1 MTDARER
8 RATAARS
15 LFASLDLP
23 GWREIP
29 LTRPQ
34 GGHSGTLVIER
45 SDGARGVFRCL
56 PQGAETLLVERF
68 HRELRI
74 LAELRHPN
82 VMELLDSTTSDACW
96 YISRLGEPFNLYWER
111 RREDLTDEPEEVV
124 SEAMEL
130 LREIAAGLAECHAQE
145 IVHRDIKPQNLIVM
159 REDVAI
165 RPVLI
170 DFGIAHINDEPRITP
185 LDEAVGN
192 TRYSPSRMQW
202 RQETVSPWFDIFEL
216 SQVMLWML
224 QAERPAKHYWQRPVD
239 WRFVRFDDRLPP
251 RTTEKLRAIAA
262 QCNTEELAP
271 KDGRGL
277 FELLSLYFP
286 NKIPAMATVS
296 AINGEGILAG
306 LAQAAAIDALR
317 KEEDQ
322 RVIESAY
329 PAAVAFA
336 NAARDSVW
344 DLLQRLEK
352 DLPQCTFRNRSTGD
366 FGRGSEQ
373 LLTTANHPGGQVFE
387 FWIEAAGREHCG
399 FAVRMTVHVHRP
411 SVRGQTPFQDPP
423 EGVNPFVFTLGA
435 SGIRGSVNLDCFRVM
450 LTMHREGRIVLQET
464 SNWNRPVIRN
474 GVPAEGITVSVQD
487 IVDRIAAWCVDSNAW
502 EAVGRE
508 YA

>member
-1 MTDARER
+1 MADTRER
-8 RATAARS
+8 RAAAARS

-29 LTRPQ
+29 PARPQ

-45 SDGARGVFRCL
+45 TDGAKGVFRCL
-56 PQGAETLLVERF
+56 LQDAEPRLVERF

-111 RREDLTDEPEEVV
+111 RREHLADEPEEVV
-124 SEAMEL
+124 SEATEL
-130 LREIAAGLAECHAQE
+130 LRGIAAGLAECHVRG

-159 REDVAI
+159 REDGAI
-165 RPVLI
+165 RPMLI
-170 DFGIAHINDEPRITP
+170 DFGIAHVDDEPRITP

-251 RTTEKLRAIAA
+251 RTTQKLRAIAA
-262 QCNTEELAP
+262 QCNAEELSP
-271 KDGRGL
+271 KDGRAL
-277 FELLSLYFP
+277 FDLLALYFP
-286 NKIPAMATVS
+286 AEKPAMVTPS
-296 AINGEGILAG
+296 AFNGQGILSG
-306 LAQAAAIDALR
+306 LAKAAAIDALR
-317 KEEDQ
+317 KEVDR
-322 RVIESAY
+322 RVVESAY

-336 NAARDSVW
+336 DAARESVW
-344 DLLQRLEK
+344 DLTRRLETE
-352 DLPQCTFRNRSTGD
+352 LPQCTIRNRHNGD
-366 FGRGSEQ
+366 FGSGREK
-373 LLTTANHPGGQVFE
+373 LLTEANHPGGQVFE
-387 FWIEAAGREHCG
+387 FWIEAADRPHCG
-399 FAVRMTVHVHRP
+399 FAVRMMVHIHRP
-411 SVRGQTPFQDPP
+411 SAKGRTSRKEPE
-423 EGVNPFVFTLGA
+423 EGVNPFVFMLGA
-435 SGIRGSVNLDCFRVM
+435 SSLRGSVEFNFRVM
-450 LTMHREGRIVLQET
+450 LTLHRNGRIVLQEA
-464 SNWNRPVIRN
+464 NNRDRPVVRN
-474 GVPAEGITVSVQD
+474 GIPAEGITVSVQD
-487 IVDRIAAWCVDSNAW
+487 IADRIAGWCVNPHAW